1 MSRVDATFGALPAQ
15 LLADWGQDLTYLKT
29 STTSTYDTTTGVLTN
44 TDTAVTVRGIITQAK
59 PEEFEG
65 FYQTNDVKVIL
76 GHEELGDYYPNVK
89 DRLEYS
95 EAGSPKTG
103 RIISCKTLRGES
115 PIYHTLLVR
124 PQ

>member
-15 LLADWGQDLTYLKT
+15 LLADWGQDFVYLKA
-29 STTSTYDTTTGVLTN
+29 STASTYNTTTGTVSGA
-44 TDTAVTVRGIITQAK
+44 DTRVTVRGIITQAN

-65 FYQTNDVKVIL
+65 FYQTNDLKVII
-76 GHEELGDYYPNVK
+76 GHVELGNYYPSIK
-89 DRLEYS
+89 DRLKYT
-95 EAGSPKTG
+95 EAANVKVG
-103 RIISCKTLRGES
+103 RIIDCKTLRGDT